1 MMAMLHQ
8 IDVHGIRLYSN
19 HGCMQEEAVIGSHY
33 EVNISVWANLSVSV
47 QTDELIDTVDYVAL
61 YEITKS
67 EMGKR
72 AKLLEVVCQ
81 RIMDRIM
88 DEHPA
93 VQKASVNVAKLSP
106 PINGDVERVALTFT
120 AER

>member
-19 HGCMQEEAVIGSHY
+19 HGCMQEEAIIGSHY

-81 RIMDRIM
+81 RIMHRIM
-88 DEHPA
+88 DEHW
-93 VQKASVNVAKLSP
+93 VAKPRRRDLPSDLHRGERRRSCGWLSTP
-106 PINGDVERVALTFT
+106 QG
-120 AER
+120 